1 MQQPKVRLGEIL
13 VKLGFITEEHIEVAL
28 KIQKIHKKKL
38 GEILK
43 ELGFVS
49 PRELALALAYQANL
63 PYINLEEYYPKKEA
77 LFLLT
82 KRISSLYNA
91 LCVDIDPKE
100 NSVLVVIDDPYDIRK
115 QATIRSLL
123 KNYKVKFAISE
134 PEAIIR
140 AIEIYYTYYTNPLD
154 KQFTEEVLKPDPDI
168 EKVVDLIL
176 NMAIYYN
183 ASDIHINPLSNVSF
197 LFLRIDGILQPM
209 TVIPYSLHGP
219 IVSKIKLMANMN
231 VAERR
236 IPQDGSFSY
245 SSLGQKVD
253 VRVSTLPTA
262 FGEKVV
268 MRVLKKDIS
277 KLNLDFLGFLEPQK
291 QLLRKAINL
300 SFGMVIVS
308 GPTGSGKSTTL
319 YSLLRSINYLKR
331 NVVTVEDPIEYRFN
345 FIYQTEI
352 NTAIGYKF
360 STALKYFM
368 RQDPDVILL
377 GEIRDDE
384 TANTAIEAANTGH
397 LLLSTIHAN
406 CSVTT
411 VQRLLN
417 LVRDKDMALS
427 VLKVIS
433 AQRLLRKLCPFCKE
447 EAKEDIEILKSK
459 YPTVFELL
467 KEEPKVYRAK
477 GCERCGGR
485 GYIGRTV
492 LAEVLELDDN
502 LINMFYQNAS
512 LVDIK
517 KKLEEQNF
525 LDMSKVAAYKILTGE
540 TDINEAKRVL
550 GANFV

>member
-1 MQQPKVRLGEIL
+1 MSPRGRLGEIL
-13 VKLGFITEEHIEVAL
+13 VKLGFITPEHIEVAL
-28 KIQKIHKKKL
+28 KIQKIQKKKL

-43 ELGFVS
+43 DLGFVS
-49 PRELALALAYQANL
+49 PRELALALAYQSNL
-63 PYINLEEYYPKKEA
+63 KYINLEEYYPKKEA

-82 KRISSLYNA
+82 KKISLLYNV
-91 LCVDIDPKE
+91 LCLDIQGDT
-100 NSVLVVIDDPYDIRK
+100 VLVVIDDPYDIRK
-115 QATIRSLL
+115 QATLRSLL
-123 KNYKVKFAISE
+123 KDYKLKFAIAES
-134 PEAIIR
+134 EAIIR

-154 KQFTEEVLKPDPDI
+154 EQFTEEVLKPEPDI
-168 EKVVDLIL
+168 EKIVDLIL
-176 NMAIYYN
+176 NMSIYYN

-197 LFLRIDGILQPM
+197 LFLRIDGILHPM
-209 TVIPYSLHGP
+209 AVIPYSLHGN
-219 IVSKIKLMANMN
+219 IVSRIKLMANMN

-245 SSLGQKVD
+245 SSLGQRID
-253 VRVSTLPTA
+253 VRVSTLPTT

-277 KLNLDFLGFLEPQK
+277 KLNLDFLGFLPSQK
-291 QLLRKAINL
+291 ELLRRAIHL
-300 SFGMVIVS
+300 SFGMLIVS

-368 RQDPDVILL
+368 RQDPDVILI

-384 TANTAIEAANTGH
+384 TANTSIEAANTGH

-417 LVRDKDMALS
+417 LVEDKDMALS

-433 AQRLLRKLCPFCKE
+433 AQRLLRKLCPFCKQ
-447 EAKEDIEILKSK
+447 EAKDDL
-459 YPTVFELL
+459 ELL
-467 KEEPKVYRAK
+467 KKKYSKVFDLIDFEPKVYRAK
-477 GCERCGGR
+477 GCERCGNR

-492 LAEVLELDDN
+492 LAEVLELEND
-502 LINMFYQNAS
+502 LINMFYKNAT
-512 LVDIK
+512 LVDIRE
-517 KKLEEQNF
+517 KLEEKNF
-525 LDMSKVAAYKILTGE
+525 LDMPKVAAYKILSGE
-540 TDINEAKRVL
+540 TDISEVKRVL
-550 GANFV
+550 GTNFI

>member
-1 MQQPKVRLGEIL
+1 LSQKGKLGEIL
-13 VKLGFITEEHIEVAL
+13 IKLGFITQEHIEVAL
-28 KIQKIHKKKL
+28 KIQQIQKKKL

-63 PYINLEEYYPKKEA
+63 EYINLEEYYPKKEA

-82 KRISSLYNA
+82 KRIATLYNA
-91 LCVDIDPKE
+91 LCVDIKGDT
-100 NSVLVVIDDPYDIRK
+100 VLVVIDDPYDIRK
-115 QATIRSLL
+115 QATLRSLL
-123 KNYKVKFAISE
+123 KNYKVKFAIAE
-134 PEAIIR
+134 PEAIVR

-154 KQFTEEVLKPDPDI
+154 KQFTEEILKPEPDI

-197 LFLRIDGILQPM
+197 LFLRIDGILQP
-209 TVIPYSLHGP
+209 TAVIPYSLHGN

-277 KLNLDFLGFLEPQK
+277 KLNLDFLGFLPMQK
-291 QLLRKAINL
+291 ELLKKAVNL
-300 SFGMVIVS
+300 SYGMLLTS

-368 RQDPDVILL
+368 RQDPDVILV
-377 GEIRDDE
+377 GEIRDKE
-384 TANTAIEAANTGH
+384 TANTSVEAANTGH

-406 CSVTT
+406 CAITT

-417 LVRDKDMALS
+417 LVEDKDVALS

-433 AQRLLRKLCPFCKE
+433 AQRLLRKLCPFCKQ
-447 EAKEDIEILKSK
+447 EAKEDL
-459 YPTVFELL
+459 ELL
-467 KEEPKVYRAK
+467 KKKYPKIFDLIDFEPKVYRAK
-477 GCERCGGR
+477 GCERCGNR

-492 LAEVLELDDN
+492 LAEVLELDDD
-502 LINMFYQNAS
+502 LINLFYKNTS
-512 LVDIK
+512 LIDIK
-517 KKLEEQNF
+517 KKLEERNF
-525 LDMSKVAAYKILTGE
+525 LDMPKVATYKILSGE
-540 TDINEAKRVL
+540 TDINEVKRVL
-550 GANFV
+550 EINYV

>member
-1 MQQPKVRLGEIL
+1 LSQKGKLGEIL
-13 VKLGFITEEHIEVAL
+13 IKLGFITQEHIEVAL
-28 KIQKIHKKKL
+28 KIQQIQKKKL

-63 PYINLEEYYPKKEA
+63 EYINLEEYYPKKEA

-82 KRISSLYNA
+82 KRIATLYNA
-91 LCVDIDPKE
+91 LCVDIKGDT
-100 NSVLVVIDDPYDIRK
+100 VLVVIDDPYDIRK
-115 QATIRSLL
+115 QATLRNLL
-123 KNYKVKFAISE
+123 KNYKVKFAIAE
-134 PEAIIR
+134 PEAIVR

-154 KQFTEEVLKPDPDI
+154 KQFTEEILKPEPDI

-197 LFLRIDGILQPM
+197 LFLRIDGILQP
-209 TVIPYSLHGP
+209 TAVIPYSLHGNV
-219 IVSKIKLMANMN
+219 VSKIKLMANMN

-277 KLNLDFLGFLEPQK
+277 KLNLDFLGFLPMQK
-291 QLLRKAINL
+291 ELLKKAVNL
-300 SFGMVIVS
+300 SYGMLLTS

-368 RQDPDVILL
+368 RQDPDVILV
-377 GEIRDDE
+377 GEIRDKE
-384 TANTAIEAANTGH
+384 TANTSVEAANTGH

-406 CSVTT
+406 CAITT

-417 LVRDKDMALS
+417 LVEDKDVALS

-433 AQRLLRKLCPFCKE
+433 AQRLLRKLCPFCKQ
-447 EAKEDIEILKSK
+447 EAKEDL
-459 YPTVFELL
+459 ELL
-467 KEEPKVYRAK
+467 KKKYPKIFDLIDFEPKVYRAK
-477 GCERCGGR
+477 GCERCGNR

-492 LAEVLELDDN
+492 LAEVLELDDD
-502 LINMFYQNAS
+502 LINLFYKNTS
-512 LVDIK
+512 LIDIK
-517 KKLEEQNF
+517 KKLEERNF
-525 LDMSKVAAYKILTGE
+525 LDMPKVATYKILSGE
-540 TDINEAKRVL
+540 TDINEVKRVL
-550 GANFV
+550 EINYV

>member
-1 MQQPKVRLGEIL
+1 MSQKGKLGEIL
-13 VKLGFITEEHIEVAL
+13 IKLGFITQEHIEVAL
-28 KIQKIHKKKL
+28 KIQQIQKKKL

-63 PYINLEEYYPKKEA
+63 EYINLEEYYPKKEA

-82 KRISSLYNA
+82 KRIATLYNA
-91 LCVDIDPKE
+91 LCVDIKGDT
-100 NSVLVVIDDPYDIRK
+100 VLVVIDDPYDIRK
-115 QATIRSLL
+115 QATLRSLL
-123 KNYKVKFAISE
+123 KNYKVKFAIAE
-134 PEAIIR
+134 PEAIVR

-154 KQFTEEVLKPDPDI
+154 KQFTEEILKPEPDI

-197 LFLRIDGILQPM
+197 LFLRIDGILQP
-209 TVIPYSLHGP
+209 TAVIPYSLHGNV
-219 IVSKIKLMANMN
+219 VSKIKLMANMN

-277 KLNLDFLGFLEPQK
+277 KLNLDFLGFLPMQK
-291 QLLRKAINL
+291 ELLKKAVNL
-300 SFGMVIVS
+300 SYGMLLTS

-368 RQDPDVILL
+368 RQDPDVILV
-377 GEIRDDE
+377 GEIRDKE
-384 TANTAIEAANTGH
+384 TANTSVEAANTGH

-406 CSVTT
+406 CAITT

-417 LVRDKDMALS
+417 LVEDKDVALS

-433 AQRLLRKLCPFCKE
+433 AQRLLRKLCPFCKQ
-447 EAKEDIEILKSK
+447 EAKEDL
-459 YPTVFELL
+459 ELL
-467 KEEPKVYRAK
+467 KKKYPKIFDLIDFEPKVYRAK
-477 GCERCGGR
+477 GCERCGNR

-492 LAEVLELDDN
+492 LAEVLELDDD
-502 LINMFYQNAS
+502 LINLFYKNTS
-512 LVDIK
+512 LIDIK
-517 KKLEEQNF
+517 KKLEERNF
-525 LDMSKVAAYKILTGE
+525 LDMPKVATYKILSGE
-540 TDINEAKRVL
+540 TDINEVKRVL
-550 GANFV
+550 EINYV

>member
-1 MQQPKVRLGEIL
+1 MSQKGKLGEIL
-13 VKLGFITEEHIEVAL
+13 IKLGFITQEHIEVAL
-28 KIQKIHKKKL
+28 KIQQIQKKKL

-63 PYINLEEYYPKKEA
+63 EYINLEEYYPKKEA

-82 KRISSLYNA
+82 KRIATLYNA
-91 LCVDIDPKE
+91 LCVDIKGDT
-100 NSVLVVIDDPYDIRK
+100 VLVVIDDPYDIRK
-115 QATIRSLL
+115 QATLRNLL
-123 KNYKVKFAISE
+123 KNYKVKFAIAE
-134 PEAIIR
+134 PEAIVR

-154 KQFTEEVLKPDPDI
+154 KQFTEEILKPEPDI

-197 LFLRIDGILQPM
+197 LFLRIDGILQP
-209 TVIPYSLHGP
+209 TAVIPYSLHGN

-277 KLNLDFLGFLEPQK
+277 KLNLDFLGFLPMQK
-291 QLLRKAINL
+291 ELLKKAVNL
-300 SFGMVIVS
+300 SYGMLLTS

-368 RQDPDVILL
+368 RQDPDVILV
-377 GEIRDDE
+377 GEIRDKE
-384 TANTAIEAANTGH
+384 TANTSVEAANTGH

-406 CSVTT
+406 CAITT

-417 LVRDKDMALS
+417 LVEDKDVALS

-433 AQRLLRKLCPFCKE
+433 AQRLLRKLCPFCKQ
-447 EAKEDIEILKSK
+447 EAKEDL
-459 YPTVFELL
+459 ELL
-467 KEEPKVYRAK
+467 KKKYPKIFDLIDFEPKVYRAK
-477 GCERCGGR
+477 GCERCGNR

-492 LAEVLELDDN
+492 LAEVLELDDD
-502 LINMFYQNAS
+502 LINLFYKNTS
-512 LVDIK
+512 LIDIK
-517 KKLEEQNF
+517 KKLEERNF
-525 LDMSKVAAYKILTGE
+525 LDMPKVATYKILSGE
-540 TDINEAKRVL
+540 TDINEVKRVL
-550 GANFV
+550 EINYV

>member
-1 MQQPKVRLGEIL
+1 LPPKGRLGEIL
-13 VKLGFITEEHIEVAL
+13 VKLGFITPEHIEVAL
-28 KIQKIHKKKL
+28 KIQKIQKKKL

-63 PYINLEEYYPKKEA
+63 EYINLEEYYPKKEA

-91 LCVDIDPKE
+91 LCLDIQGDT
-100 NSVLVVIDDPYDIRK
+100 VLVVIDDPYDIRK
-115 QATIRSLL
+115 QATLRSLL
-123 KNYKVKFAISE
+123 KNYKIKFAISE
-134 PEAIIR
+134 PEAIVR

-154 KQFTEEVLKPDPDI
+154 KQFTEEILKPEPDI
-168 EKVVDLIL
+168 EKVVNLIL

-197 LFLRIDGILQPM
+197 LFLRIDGILQP
-209 TVIPYSLHGP
+209 TAVIPYALHGN
-219 IVSKIKLMANMN
+219 IVSRIKLMANMN

-277 KLNLDFLGFLEPQK
+277 KLNLDFLGFLPVQK
-291 QLLRKAINL
+291 NLLRKAINL
-300 SFGMVIVS
+300 SFGMLIVS

-368 RQDPDVILL
+368 RQDPDVILI
-377 GEIRDDE
+377 GEIRDNE
-384 TANTAIEAANTGH
+384 TANTSVEAANTGH

-406 CSVTT
+406 CAVTT

-417 LVRDKDMALS
+417 LVEDKDMALS

-447 EAKEDIEILKSK
+447 EAKEDL
-459 YPTVFELL
+459 ELL
-467 KEEPKVYRAK
+467 KKKYSKVFDLIDFEPKVYRAK
-477 GCERCGGR
+477 GCERCGNR

-492 LAEVLELDDN
+492 LAEVLEMEDDFV
-502 LINMFYQNAS
+502 NMFYKDAS

-517 KKLEEQNF
+517 KKLEEKNF
-525 LDMSKVAAYKILTGE
+525 LDMSKVATYKILSGE
-540 TDINEAKRVL
+540 TDINEVKRVL
-550 GANFV
+550 GASFI

>member
-1 MQQPKVRLGEIL
+1 MSQKGKLGEIL
-13 VKLGFITEEHIEVAL
+13 IKLGFITQEHIEVAL
-28 KIQKIHKKKL
+28 KIQQIQKKKL

-63 PYINLEEYYPKKEA
+63 EYINLEEYYPKKEA

-82 KRISSLYNA
+82 KRIATLYNA
-91 LCVDIDPKE
+91 LCVDIKGDT
-100 NSVLVVIDDPYDIRK
+100 VLVVIDDPYDIRK
-115 QATIRSLL
+115 QATLRSLL
-123 KNYKVKFAISE
+123 KNYKVKFAIAE
-134 PEAIIR
+134 PEAIVR

-154 KQFTEEVLKPDPDI
+154 KQFTEEILKPEPDI

-197 LFLRIDGILQPM
+197 LFLRIDGILQP
-209 TVIPYSLHGP
+209 TAVIPYSLHGN

-277 KLNLDFLGFLEPQK
+277 KLNLDFLGFLPMQK
-291 QLLRKAINL
+291 ELLKKAVNL
-300 SFGMVIVS
+300 SYGMLLTS

-368 RQDPDVILL
+368 RQDPDVILV
-377 GEIRDDE
+377 GEIRDKE
-384 TANTAIEAANTGH
+384 TANTSVEAANTGH

-406 CSVTT
+406 CAITT

-417 LVRDKDMALS
+417 LVEDKDVALS

-433 AQRLLRKLCPFCKE
+433 AQRLLRKLCPFCKQ
-447 EAKEDIEILKSK
+447 EAKEDL
-459 YPTVFELL
+459 ELL
-467 KEEPKVYRAK
+467 KKKYPKIFDLIDFEPKVYRAK
-477 GCERCGGR
+477 GCERCGNR

-492 LAEVLELDDN
+492 LAEVLELDDD
-502 LINMFYQNAS
+502 LINLFYKNTS
-512 LVDIK
+512 LIDIK
-517 KKLEEQNF
+517 KKLEERNF
-525 LDMSKVAAYKILTGE
+525 LDMPKVATYKILSGE
-540 TDINEAKRVL
+540 TDINEVKRVL
-550 GANFV
+550 EINYV